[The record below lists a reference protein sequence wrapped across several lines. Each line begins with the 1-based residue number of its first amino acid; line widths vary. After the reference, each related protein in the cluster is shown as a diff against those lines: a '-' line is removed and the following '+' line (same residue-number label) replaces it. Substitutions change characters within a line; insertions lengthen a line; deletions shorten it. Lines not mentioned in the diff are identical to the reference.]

1 MANRLAMDK
10 TQGIM
15 QLFAAGMSE
24 RQIARTLDI
33 DRKSVDRELRLQG
46 AKGATSTKAPTGL
59 DFLGSEESKGAKAPT
74 GCETLNSATVDS
86 STINKAEASTSDRNA
101 SRSQCQAFHDLI
113 TQKLEMGLDA
123 QRVYQDLV
131 RDHGFSGSYYSVR
144 RYVRRLGNRLV
155 DPVRRIELPPAE
167 EMQVDYGI
175 GARCKD
181 HTGTL
186 RKTYVFRCVL
196 SYSRKGY
203 TEAVTRLTTESFIR
217 SMENAFR
224 ALGGVTKTVVFDNAK
239 AVVKQADWHD
249 PELNP
254 KINSFCKHYGFA
266 LLPTRPRTPQHK
278 GKVERGVDYVQENCI
293 KGMTFES
300 LALQNQHIEQW
311 ERSIADTRIHGTTK
325 KHVGKQFV
333 EFEKGLLS
341 PLPKEHFPLYE
352 EGVRKVSRDG
362 HIEVK
367 GSFYSAPP
375 EYLGCEIWVRWN
387 DRVVRLLN
395 HRQEQIA
402 IHTRLERGKYST
414 LAEHIPPRK
423 INGIERGSQYL
434 LHKAKLIGP
443 HSARWAECVVK
454 ERGVHGM
461 RAIQGLLSFTNQYES
476 TAIERAAEVAWRSGA
491 FNSRTIRRLLK
502 NGGSRQETMDFIEE
516 HPVIRSVFE
525 YDVFFRKALAEG

>member
-15 QLFAAGMSE
+15 QLFASGMSE

-33 DRKSVDRELRLQG
+33 DRKSVDRELRAQG
-46 AKGATSTKAPTGL
+46 AKGASSAKAPTGSRTK
-59 DFLGSEESKGAKAPT
+59 DSNAPKGAKAPT
-74 GCETLNSATVDS
+74 GCENSYPSTVEPLKIAQEV
-86 STINKAEASTSDRNA
+86 TPPGGVTS
-101 SRSQCQAFHDLI
+101 SRSQCHAYHELI
-113 TQKLEMGLDA
+113 AQKLETGLDA

-131 RDHGFSGSYYSVR
+131 RDHGFPGSYYSVR
-144 RYVRRLGNRLV
+144 RYVRHLGNRLV

-167 EMQVDYGI
+167 ELQVDYGV

-181 HTGTL
+181 HTGKL
-186 RKTYVFRCVL
+186 RKTYIFRCVL

-254 KINSFCKHYGFA
+254 KIILFCKHYGFV

-278 GKVERGVDYVQENCI
+278 GKVERGVDYVQENCV

-300 LALQNQHIEQW
+300 IALQNQHIEQW
-311 ERSIADTRIHGTTK
+311 ERTIADTRIHGTTK

-333 EFEKGLLS
+333 EIEKSLLG
-341 PLPKEHFPLYE
+341 PLPKDYFPLYE

-387 DRVVRLLN
+387 DRVVRLIN

-402 IHTRLERGKYST
+402 IHARLVRGKYST
-414 LAEHIPPRK
+414 LPEHISPRK

-443 HSARWAECVVK
+443 HSARWAEGVLE

-461 RAIQGLLSFTNQYES
+461 RAIQGLLSFTNHYES
-476 TAIERAAEVAWRSGA
+476 AAIEHATEVAWRSGS
-491 FNSRTIRRLLK
+491 FNSRVIRRLLK
-502 NGGSRQETMDFIEE
+502 NGGSRQETMEFMDE

-525 YDVFFRKALAEG
+525 YDAFFRKVLSEG

>member
-1 MANRLAMDK
+1 MDK

-33 DRKSVDRELRLQG
+33 DRKSVDRELRSQG
-46 AKGATSTKAPTGL
+46 AKGARQTKAPTGSAS
-59 DFLGSEESKGAKAPT
+59 LGSEVPKGAKAPT
-74 GCETLNSATVDS
+74 GGEAPDSAVIES
-86 STINKAEASTSDRNA
+86 SKNAAEVTPAIDPNP

-113 TQKLEMGLDA
+113 TQKLEKGLDA

-131 RDHGFSGSYYSVR
+131 RDHGFPGSYYSVR
-144 RYVRRLGNRLV
+144 RYVRHLGNRLV

-167 EMQVDYGI
+167 EMQVDYGM
-175 GARCKD
+175 GAPCKD
-181 HTGTL
+181 HTGKL
-186 RKTYVFRCVL
+186 RRTYIFRCVL

-224 ALGGVTKTVVFDNAK
+224 AFGGVTKTVVFDNAK
-239 AVVKQADWHD
+239 AVVKQADWYD

-254 KINSFCKHYGFA
+254 KIISFCKHYGFA

-278 GKVERGVDYVQENCI
+278 GKVERGVDYVQENCV

-300 LALQNQHIEQW
+300 LTLQNQHIEQW

-325 KHVGKQFV
+325 KHVGKQFL
-333 EFEKGLLS
+333 EIEKGLLS

-352 EGVRKVSRDG
+352 EGIRKVSRDG

-375 EYLGCEIWVRWN
+375 EYLGCEIRVQWN
-387 DRVVRLLN
+387 ARVVRLMN
-395 HRQEQIA
+395 HRHEQIG
-402 IHTRLERGKYST
+402 IHVRMERGKYST
-414 LAEHIPPRK
+414 LSEHIPPRK
-423 INGIERGSQYL
+423 ISGIERGSQYL

-443 HSARWAECVVK
+443 HSSRWAECVLK

-461 RAIQGLLSFTNQYES
+461 RAIQGLLSFTSQYES
-476 TAIERAAEVAWRSGA
+476 AAIERATEVAWRSGT
-491 FNSRTIRRLLK
+491 FNSRVIRRLLK
-502 NGGSRQETMDFIEE
+502 NGGSRQETMDFIDE

-525 YDVFFRKALAEG
+525 YDAFFRKALAEG